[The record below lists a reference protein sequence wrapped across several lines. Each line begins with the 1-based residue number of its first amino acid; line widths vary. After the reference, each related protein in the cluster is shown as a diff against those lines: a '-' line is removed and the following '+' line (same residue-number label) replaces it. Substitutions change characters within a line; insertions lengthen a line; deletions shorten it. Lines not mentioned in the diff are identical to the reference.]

1 MKCAGMEK
9 TIKRRW
15 EKLCYHPVSIQ
26 LGGPTGKT
34 PPHLQTDGRRERTV
48 MLSGQDYGKEKRRT
62 GNGEEG
68 KGNQGEPGE
77 ARLLPLASPGI
88 VEMMMEKGQGK
99 KGETQKNRRKENRT
113 NASEKVRIPG
123 VWRKVRD

>member
-1 MKCAGMEK
+1 MEK
-9 TIKRRW
+9 TIRRRW

-26 LGGPTGKT
+26 RGGANRENPSPFTNRRKTGT
-34 PPHLQTDGRRERTV
+34 SCDAGRPGIRK
-48 MLSGQDYGKEKRRT
+48 GKRMT

-68 KGNQGEPGE
+68 
-77 ARLLPLASPGI
+77 
-88 VEMMMEKGQGK
+88 QGK
-99 KGETQKNRRKENRT
+99 RIRVSLLMQTTPPGFSWYRRNDDGEMTRQERRNTQKNRRKENRT

>member
-1 MKCAGMEK
+1 
-9 TIKRRW
+9 
-15 EKLCYHPVSIQ
+15 
-26 LGGPTGKT
+26 
-34 PPHLQTDGRRERTV
+34 
-48 MLSGQDYGKEKRRT
+48 MLSGQEYGKEKRRRT

-113 NASEKVRIPG
+113 NASEKSGYQESGGR
-123 VWRKVRD
+123 

>member
-1 MKCAGMEK
+1 MKERNEMCWNGKKQSREDGKSSA
-9 TIKRRW
+9 TTLLVYNW
-15 EKLCYHPVSIQ
+15 
-26 LGGPTGKT
+26 GGPTGKT

-48 MLSGQDYGKEKRRT
+48 MLSGQEYGKEKRRT

-88 VEMMMEKGQGK
+88 VEMMMEKGQDK
-99 KGETQKNRRKENRT
+99 KGETHRKTGEKRT
-113 NASEKVRIPG
+113 
-123 VWRKVRD
+123 